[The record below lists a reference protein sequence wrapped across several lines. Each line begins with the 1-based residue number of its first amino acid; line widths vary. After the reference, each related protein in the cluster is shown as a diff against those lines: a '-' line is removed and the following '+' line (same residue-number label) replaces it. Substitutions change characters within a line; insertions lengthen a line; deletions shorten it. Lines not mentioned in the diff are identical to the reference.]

1 MRPLGTGV
9 SVRFIAEVRLQSILL
24 LLLAL
29 TPASALRASPSCSP
43 AIRVRV
49 NRPVHVVALA
59 DRVRKRDRAKA
70 LFNRVRGKAPPPV
83 EAASPPGAAFPAPPP
98 PAPIETLPPQAAPL
112 PTVTGDQSAAAE
124 AATPAGRAKLAQ
136 MQKMLS
142 DTPFISSIASSLPSV
157 GGDVATPEELAAL
170 AAARAELADD
180 AWVAAS
186 SDETLLRF
194 ARADGGGADGAQYA
208 RCFAEIPGLDLVT
221 FLHPFAETSAWHPTP
236 TPNPNPNPYP
246 NPNPNPNP
254 YPNRNP
260 TRCFAETSAW
270 RARVV
275 PPAADRSWEF
285 GRFFAQNSDRFQD
298 NPELGD
304 LAERPF
310 MEWVRVPPGGGGG
323 GGGGGDADA
332 RPLQLDGASLLIL
345 RPGRHRVGG
354 VEGGGIDA
362 DTWLRLIAWHGERAT
377 ATWAAP
383 PGGGDG
389 GGAEGAAGRGCVA
402 LIVDR
407 TGSGLR
413 NQDPT
418 LLRALLPPLT
428 RHFPYALHRAYV
440 APVNVVFRT
449 IWKLVRLVLPRRVT
463 ERFELLSGDDWLESL
478 TEELSETLGP
488 TAAAAVAARLG
499 PAPPR
504 QKRHRPFS

>member
-1 MRPLGTGV
+1 MRRT
-9 SVRFIAEVRLQSILL
+9 LL
-24 LLLAL
+24 LLQAL
-29 TPASALRASPSCSP
+29 TSTSALRASPLWTP
-43 AIRVRV
+43 ANRVAA
-49 NRPVHVVALA
+49 RPVRIDDVVALA
-59 DRVRKRDRAKA
+59 VPIRKRDRAKA

-83 EAASPPGAAFPAPPP
+83 ETAPPP
-98 PAPIETLPPQAAPL
+98 AVASPAPLPPAPLPPIETLPPQTTPL

-142 DTPFISSIASSLPSV
+142 DTPFISAIASSLPSV

-180 AWVAAS
+180 RWVAAS

-194 ARADGGGADGAQYA
+194 ARADGGGDGGQYA
-208 RCFAEIPGLDLVT
+208 
-221 FLHPFAETSAWHPTP
+221 
-236 TPNPNPNPYP
+236 
-246 NPNPNPNP
+246 
-254 YPNRNP
+254 
-260 TRCFAETSAW
+260 RCFAETSAW
-270 RARVV
+270 RTRVV

-285 GRFFAQNSDRFQD
+285 GRFFADNSDRFQD
-298 NPELGD
+298 NAELGD
-304 LAERPF
+304 LGERPF
-310 MEWVRVPPGGGGG
+310 MEWVRVAPDGSDD
-323 GGGGGDADA
+323 GGGDDA

-354 VEGGGIDA
+354 VDGGGIDA
-362 DTWLRLIAWHGERAT
+362 DTWLRLISWHGERAT
-377 ATWAAP
+377 STWAAP
-383 PGGGDG
+383 RVGGDGGDG
-389 GGAEGAAGRGCVA
+389 GGADGADGAAGAAAGRGSIA

-428 RHFPYALHRAYV
+428 KHFPYALHRAYV
-440 APVNVVFRT
+440 APVNIVFRA
-449 IWKLVRLVLPRRVT
+449 IWKIVRLVLPRRVT
-463 ERFELLSGDDWLESL
+463 ERFKLLSGDDWLESL

-499 PAPPR
+499 PAPKPR
-504 QKRHRPFS
+504 

>member
-1 MRPLGTGV
+1 MNQPPL
-9 SVRFIAEVRLQSILL
+9 FISLNLARHHAAPPRLTLLVGMWRRTLL

-29 TPASALRASPSCSP
+29 TSTSALRASPLWTP
-43 AIRVRV
+43 ANPVAA
-49 NRPVHVVALA
+49 RPVHVIALA
-59 DRVRKRDRAKA
+59 GQIRKRDRAKA

-83 EAASPPGAAFPAPPP
+83 ETAPPPAVAFPAPPP
-98 PAPIETLPPQAAPL
+98 PAPLLPIETLPPQTTPL

-142 DTPFISSIASSLPSV
+142 DTPFISAIASSLPSV

-170 AAARAELADD
+170 ADARAALADD
-180 AWVAAS
+180 RWVAAS

-194 ARADGGGADGAQYA
+194 ARAGGGGVDGGQYA
-208 RCFAEIPGLDLVT
+208 
-221 FLHPFAETSAWHPTP
+221 
-236 TPNPNPNPYP
+236 
-246 NPNPNPNP
+246 
-254 YPNRNP
+254 
-260 TRCFAETSAW
+260 RCFAETSAW

-285 GRFFAQNSDRFQD
+285 GRFFADNSDRFQD
-298 NPELGD
+298 NSELGD
-304 LAERPF
+304 LGERPF
-310 MEWVRVPPGGGGG
+310 MEWVRVTPDG
-323 GGGGGDADA
+323 GGGGGDDA

-354 VEGGGIDA
+354 IDGGGIDA
-362 DTWLRLIAWHGERAT
+362 DTWLRLISWHGERAT
-377 ATWAAP
+377 STWAAP
-383 PGGGDG
+383 RVGGDAGDG
-389 GGAEGAAGRGCVA
+389 GGADDGADDGAAGAAGRGCIA

-428 RHFPYALHRAYV
+428 KHFPYALHGAYV
-440 APVNVVFRT
+440 APVNVVFRA
-449 IWKLVRLVLPRRVT
+449 IWKIVRLVLPRRVT
-463 ERFELLSGDDWLESL
+463 ERFKLLSGDDWLENL
-478 TEELSETLGP
+478 TEELGETLGP

-504 QKRHRPFS
+504 

>member
-1 MRPLGTGV
+1 MSFV
-9 SVRFIAEVRLQSILL
+9 AEVRLQSILL

-29 TPASALRASPSCSP
+29 TPASALRASPSFTP
-43 AIRVRV
+43 AARVTD
-49 NRPVHVVALA
+49 RPVHVVALA

-83 EAASPPGAAFPAPPP
+83 EAALPPGAAFPAPPP
-98 PAPIETLPPQAAPL
+98 PAPIETLPPLSGAL
-112 PTVTGDQSAAAE
+112 PTVTGDRSAAAE

-194 ARADGGGADGAQYA
+194 ARADGAGADGAQYA
-208 RCFAEIPGLDLVT
+208 
-221 FLHPFAETSAWHPTP
+221 
-236 TPNPNPNPYP
+236 
-246 NPNPNPNP
+246 
-254 YPNRNP
+254 
-260 TRCFAETSAW
+260 RCFAETSAW

-275 PPAADRSWEF
+275 PPAAERSWEF
-285 GRFFAQNSDRFQD
+285 RRFFAENADRFQD
-298 NPELGD
+298 NPELGE

-310 MEWVRVPPGGGGG
+310 MEWVRVPPEGDGGGGG
-323 GGGGGDADA
+323 GGGGGEDDDA

-377 ATWAAP
+377 STWAAP
-383 PGGGDG
+383 PDGGDG
-389 GGAEGAAGRGCVA
+389 GGAEGAEGAGGAEGAAGRGCVA

-413 NQDPT
+413 NQDPA

-428 RHFPYALHRAYV
+428 KHFPYALHRAYV

-463 ERFELLSGDDWLESL
+463 ERFKLLSGDDWLESL

-504 QKRHRPFS
+504 